1 MFIYGCFQSGSGSPA
16 TCSNRSY
23 SVSYPA
29 FKFPSCHFSY
39 WNRWMQKAVF
49 LCIIFFT
56 KMLLHTVS
64 HLLQTKFQTS
74 ITWGLLHWRK
84 WPGNILM
91 LLLLPFYPFD
101 ESFCFELYV
110 TYGCYLFRQIA
121 TAVGPCGNNRDYLFL
136 LEKAMFDMGESFCQ
150 FSSSPSY

>member
-1 MFIYGCFQSGSGSPA
+1 MNLLLSSIFHIIQQKQRVMDGICNSSPPFKIQIDIIFEARDDLLCIFLKSLVFLAFFSGSHP
-16 TCSNRSY
+16 
-23 SVSYPA
+23 
-29 FKFPSCHFSY
+29 
-39 WNRWMQKAVF
+39 
-49 LCIIFFT
+49 
-56 KMLLHTVS
+56 
-64 HLLQTKFQTS
+64 LQTKNQTS
-74 ITWGLLHWRK
+74 TTWGLLHWRK